1 MKRLDIWV
9 RTETREI
16 KSCWTL
22 SFVVSYRFYCSC
34 LRLVSK
40 HLPMH
45 KIGKKNKALQMIIL
59 SQSQRW
65 KRFNPGKRNFLMIHI
80 KNHES
85 IFCFKLILNRLLF
98 WNLLFDNTAMKLS
111 SKYEIAFCTLI
122 FLKIDLGL
130 FCFRIWEIQKLNNT
144 WWLIVTEV

>member
-80 KNHES
+80 NNHES
-85 IFCFKLILNRLLF
+85 IFGFKLIFRSLPPVAYTKAIDVWSNACVMFVFSALMEF
-98 WNLLFDNTAMKLS
+98 
-111 SKYEIAFCTLI
+111 AFVNYASRYVICMHI
-122 FLKIDLGL
+122 FQKW
-130 FCFRIWEIQKLNNT
+130 IWYP
-144 WWLIVTEV
+144 